1 MGANLPPGM
10 SATLTNDSLGLGGFG
25 ASAINGGFGVGA
37 AAPPGWRRRTRRR
50 RFWRGPGWRPAG
62 LRRRRFRWWRRR
74 WWRRAGGGG
83 RGGGLGQNANGRG
96 GRAGRGPYNGQFAS
110 IGNRRRTTPPVQGS
124 VSITARNSAF
134 NAAPYSL
141 NGQTAQKPY
150 SANNNLNANIGGPL
164 HIPKIVNWQRAQY
177 TISFGTAINR
187 NGRSMVGSVP
197 TLAERSGDF
206 SSLLTAAAP
215 VTIYDPQSGA
225 PFPNNVIPAT
235 RFNSASTGLLP
246 YFPNP
251 TYAGIVQNYR
261 FVITDPAGSHNIGVR
276 FNAPLEQQ
284 GPPEFQFPEAVA
296 GFELAPAV
304 RLSGYRREFR
314 PEFRRGLEP
323 QLPSALQQQRE
334 LLHQPQPQPDVAV
347 LRVHAEYRG
356 GTGNHRDLAGP
367 HQLRTAG
374 NLLHQF
380 FQPERRQSEHRAE
393 PDGHVL
399 G

>member
-1 MGANLPPGM
+1 M
-10 SATLTNDSLGLGGFG
+10 
-25 ASAINGGFGVGA
+25 A
-37 AAPPGWRRRTRRR
+37 AALVEAAAAAADWDRTATDEEDAPDADRI
-50 RFWRGPGWRPAG
+50 
-62 LRRRRFRWWRRR
+62 
-74 WWRRAGGGG
+74 
-83 RGGGLGQNANGRG
+83 
-96 GRAGRGPYNGQFAS
+96 NGQFAS

-124 VSITARNSAF
+124 VSLTVRNSAF

-197 TLAERSGDF
+197 TLAERGGDF
-206 SSLLTAAAP
+206 SPLLTAATP
-215 VTIYDPQSGA
+215 VTIYDPKSGA
-225 PFPNNVIPAT
+225 PFPNNVIPTT
-235 RFNSASTGLLP
+235 RFNSASAGLLP

-261 FVITDPAGSHNIGVR
+261 FVITDPSNSHNIGVR
-276 FNAPLEQQ
+276 FNAPLSNKDRLNFN
-284 GPPEFQFPEAVA
+284 FQKQWP

-314 PEFRRGLEP
+314 PELLRGLEP
-323 QLPSALQQQRE
+323 QLPAAPEQQRE
-334 LLHQPQPQPDVAV
+334 LFHQPQPQPDVAV

-356 GTGNHRDLAGP
+356 GVGNHRDFAGP
-367 HQLRTAG
+367 DQLRPAGNFLHQL
-374 NLLHQF
+374 
-380 FQPERRQSEHRAE
+380 FQPERRHTEHRAQ
-393 PDGHVL
+393 PDGDLH